1 MFSSLFRVLRGLFCA
16 KLSIMQRQSTIRLAG
31 KVPKVRTGRRERQA
45 RGANF
50 GKNFIALCHDSG
62 RNTPRGPPSDFRAPS
77 ALPLFADNLP
87 EVRTKGSGR
96 TGSSR
101 RRSELSEGKCSQSP
115 HRDRDFLLRGMPW
128 ERVRSEKD
136 GVLNDCCPPKEC
148 SPSAEMTDAPCRDAP
163 RRVRVRSKVTAEKN
177 A

>member
-1 MFSSLFRVLRGLFCA
+1 MFSSLFHVLRRLFCA

-50 GKNFIALCHDSG
+50 GKNFIALCHDSV
-62 RNTPRGPPSDFRAPS
+62 RDTPRGPTSDFRAPS

-96 TGSSR
+96 AGSSR
-101 RRSELSEGKCSQSP
+101 RRSELSYGKMFSKSA
-115 HRDRDFLLRGMPW
+115 LRPGISAS
-128 ERVRSEKD
+128 RNAVRNGFGQKKMAFAMI
-136 GVLNDCCPPKEC
+136 V
-148 SPSAEMTDAPCRDAP
+148 
-163 RRVRVRSKVTAEKN
+163 VRQKN
-177 A
+177 AVHLRR